1 MFFPVPLV
9 LGIETRLP
17 IFHLSLI
24 WEKGPHSP
32 KTSNK
37 TQNYES
43 IYRALG
49 RCSKE
54 SSRCPLGPL
63 YILLPRKVRTG
74 GKNRYPRFGALSP
87 DSGRFRT
94 VSGQLASSDESAQ
107 TTDCGDKG
115 GLECFLCLFVNA
127 RPKSGRN
134 SFTTPNAIL
143 VDMEI
148 PKLTAPSPAECWLGG
163 CQKRDRKAP
172 AATPPSWEIEMCRL
186 PSSCR
191 ARMPLAT
198 AYPVRDQSPFLPE
211 LK

>member
-1 MFFPVPLV
+1 VRLLGIRGCLWKIDYRWAVGTRWRVRNRAVPFDGNTHTAMFFPVPLV
-9 LGIETRLP
+9 LGIETRVP

-74 GKNRYPRFGALSP
+74 GKNRYPRFGALS
-87 DSGRFRT
+87 SHSRRFGT
-94 VSGQLASSDESAQ
+94 VNGQLASSDESAQ

-115 GLECFLCLFVNA
+115 GLEL
-127 RPKSGRN
+127 
-134 SFTTPNAIL
+134 L
-143 VDMEI
+143 V
-148 PKLTAPSPAECWLGG
+148 LVCEC
-163 CQKRDRKAP
+163 
-172 AATPPSWEIEMCRL
+172 PP
-186 PSSCR
+186 
-191 ARMPLAT
+191 
-198 AYPVRDQSPFLPE
+198 
-211 LK
+211 